1 MKKKHIKILQEIQS
15 RIPTD
20 LLDRLVKKEPVA
32 PTVNEVIDKA
42 LVDPEVDDKL
52 KSKLQN
58 IKDSQY
64 LETTRDVID
73 SEVEKQISDFVEAE
87 IQKKIAEGLL
97 PKKPNVENYVK
108 KTKTLSRKST
118 QSDTGGELAMRS
130 DDQNVRKDERE

>member
-1 MKKKHIKILQEIQS
+1 MKKQHIKILQEIQS

-20 LLDRLVKKEPVA
+20 LLDRLIKKEPVA
-32 PTVNEVIDKA
+32 PTINEVMEKA
-42 LVDPEVDDKL
+42 LADPEVDEKL
-52 KSKLQN
+52 KVKLQN

-87 IQKKIAEGLL
+87 IQKAIDTGLL
-97 PKKPNVENYVK
+97 PKKPNVKNYVK
-108 KTKTLSRKST
+108 KTKRLSKKSGNT
-118 QSDTGGELAMRS
+118 DGGGELAMRS